1 MGRKRRRARRR
12 WRSMGKLGAGDFGGF
27 GGFGWSWGGGEEGF
41 EGLEFGAFDGV
52 EGGVFLARFEGF
64 LERRKRG
71 GEAEFFD
78 GEDGGASEGGFHFV
92 VGVEWFTEDIG
103 EALEGSGGALDA
115 AADDKFGGG

>member
-1 MGRKRRRARRR
+1 M
-12 WRSMGKLGAGDFGGF
+12 
-27 GGFGWSWGGGEEGF
+27 
-41 EGLEFGAFDGV
+41 EFGAFDGV
-52 EGGVFLARFEGF
+52 EGGLFLARFEGF
-64 LERRKRG
+64 LERRRRG